1 MKVNKTIKCMH
12 VLVSFKV
19 LVYSKPTQRGHS
31 SLHTSI
37 QVVIMNKYITE
48 YLTNQFI
55 AGMSAG
61 QHRGTSRAEFTLQ
74 TPVALMPL

>member
-31 SLHTSI
+31 SLHTSTYRYTSNYI
-37 QVVIMNKYITE
+37 EQVHNRV
-48 YLTNQFI
+48 
-55 AGMSAG
+55 
-61 QHRGTSRAEFTLQ
+61 
-74 TPVALMPL
+74 PD

>member
-1 MKVNKTIKCMH
+1 MFLSLSKFLSTVNPPREDI
-12 VLVSFKV
+12 LVV
-19 LVYSKPTQRGHS
+19 HYIRV
-31 SLHTSI
+31 HTDI

-48 YLTNQFI
+48 CLTNQFI

-61 QHRGTSRAEFTLQ
+61 QHRGTNRAEFTLQ

>member
-1 MKVNKTIKCMH
+1 MFLSLSKFLSTVNPPREDIVH
-12 VLVSFKV
+12 YIRV
-19 LVYSKPTQRGHS
+19 
-31 SLHTSI
+31 HTDI
-37 QVVIMNKYITE
+37 QVIIMNKYITE

-61 QHRGTSRAEFTLQ
+61 QNRGTNRAEFTLQ